1 MTIKDTEIEY
11 APVAS
16 ATPIVLDA
24 GFAQAYPVP
33 STAYTVPVV
42 TATPLPSKASPNITV
57 TSGQWV
63 DNSAAGGKNYGKTDT
78 PGPKMSYS
86 SDGKVQSGMFHCS
99 KCQDVSRV
107 WSAIFRCSR
116 MRFSGRFSFLY
127 PRSVKIWRYC
137 RLFLI
142 YFTSCEPQ
150 PYDLP
155 KGTTSWRC
163 SACHH
168 FNSTVQNEC
177 VIS

>member
-99 KCQDVSRV
+99 KCQD
-107 WSAIFRCSR
+107 
-116 MRFSGRFSFLY
+116 
-127 PRSVKIWRYC
+127 
-137 RLFLI
+137 
-142 YFTSCEPQ
+142 